1 MSWANTH
8 MQVHTL
14 QTIKTRCTH
23 TILSFSIDL
32 QVRLCCVCVSH
43 LVPMCVTPPPPLQ
56 SSLLCCPSCKST
68 SFIATLHI
76 SFLCVCVC
84 VCVQLYRRQASTR
97 LAVLEEA
104 AEGRTASYQREILHL
119 QRLLR
124 DRQEAEERLLQSKR

>member
-23 TILSFSIDL
+23 TILSFFIDL

-84 VCVQLYRRQASTR
+84 VCLC
-97 LAVLEEA
+97 AVVPEAGVNQTGSVGGGSGGEDSVLPEGDPSPAEA
-104 AEGRTASYQREILHL
+104 A
-119 QRLLR
+119 
-124 DRQEAEERLLQSKR
+124 KR